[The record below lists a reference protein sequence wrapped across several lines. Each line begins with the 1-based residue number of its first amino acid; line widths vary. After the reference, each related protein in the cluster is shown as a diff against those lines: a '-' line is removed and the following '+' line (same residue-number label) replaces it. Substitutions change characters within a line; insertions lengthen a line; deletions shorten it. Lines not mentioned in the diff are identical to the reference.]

1 MNQDIEAINENI
13 NTEEEDTLSN
23 RYLSFLIDKQSYA
36 LELKDI
42 VEIIGI
48 QNITEIPNIKSYIE
62 GVINLRG
69 SIVPIINIRKRFKK
83 ELKDF
88 DEKTCIIIINTEQA
102 EIGLIVD
109 EVSEV
114 LNIDEELLSPKP
126 VTHKGSE
133 SRFIR
138 NIARV
143 NQEVK
148 IVLSAE
154 ALLYD

>member
-1 MNQDIEAINENI
+1 MNQNLEAINENI
-13 NTEEEDTLSN
+13 NTQEEDTLSN

-48 QNITEIPNIKSYIE
+48 QKITEIPNIKSYIE

-83 ELKDF
+83 ELIDF
-88 DEKTCIIIINTEQA
+88 DEKTCIIIINTEQT

-133 SRFIR
+133 SRFIM
-138 NIARV
+138 NVARV